1 LCPTLAFGL
10 AGVLTS
16 GAWFGPVLAGSRNP
30 VSFLLFLGLPGLAAA
45 VAGALLGRPLV
56 APSRPRSGWWAARRG
71 AGIATVALMLFAPM
85 FATVIKWTE
94 PGWPAPALAWVGGHG
109 GGHEFRGGQ
118 ERFEHFHRPLIG
130 LYPYPYYADS
140 YDSPPACYW
149 QEGYWGPNQPYL
161 DQYGFERFEPVWI
174 PAQWVC
180 D

>member
-1 LCPTLAFGL
+1 MSLVRCGSLTGRSWGCRWRWWVVSCRSGDRASAGRLCPTLAFGL

-71 AGIATVALMLFAPM
+71 AAIATVALMLFAPM

-94 PGWPAPALAWVGGHG
+94 PGWTGVASLSVFVLWFVFIAMWWMLTAVGAVVGWLLCRWAG
-109 GGHEFRGGQ
+109 TVR
-118 ERFEHFHRPLIG
+118 
-130 LYPYPYYADS
+130 
-140 YDSPPACYW
+140 
-149 QEGYWGPNQPYL
+149 
-161 DQYGFERFEPVWI
+161 
-174 PAQWVC
+174 
-180 D
+180 

>member
-16 GAWFGPVLAGSRNP
+16 GAWLGPVLAGSRNP
-30 VSFLLFLGLPGLAAA
+30 VSFLLFLALPGLAAA

-94 PGWPAPALAWVGGHG
+94 PGWTGVASLSVLVLWFAFIAVWWMLAAVGAVVGWLLYRSAG
-109 GGHEFRGGQ
+109 SGRRGVGST
-118 ERFEHFHRPLIG
+118 I
-130 LYPYPYYADS
+130 A
-140 YDSPPACYW
+140 
-149 QEGYWGPNQPYL
+149 
-161 DQYGFERFEPVWI
+161 
-174 PAQWVC
+174 
-180 D
+180 